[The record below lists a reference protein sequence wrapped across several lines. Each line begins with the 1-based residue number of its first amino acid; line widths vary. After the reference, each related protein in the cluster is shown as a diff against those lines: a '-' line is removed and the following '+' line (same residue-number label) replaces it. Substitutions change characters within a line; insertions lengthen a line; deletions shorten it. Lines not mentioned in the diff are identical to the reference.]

1 MVLKTRLT
9 EALGIGGSGI
19 SGRLRVA
26 ADGDGRHLLA
36 LTHSLTPEHP
46 IVMGG
51 MTGVGTPELA
61 AAVSK

>member
-1 MVLKTRLT
+1 MNTK
-9 EALGIGGSGI
+9 AQWGK
-19 SGRLRVA
+19 
-26 ADGDGRHLLA
+26 ADNLLPFVRKYA
-36 LTHSLTPEHP
+36 IIEHP